1 MEDDQQSDE
10 EESKE
15 DGQHTVAGKVTRS
28 GAIGVRLHQQPQ
40 PVKTNNNKGGHNR
53 K

>member
-10 EESKE
+10 EESK
-15 DGQHTVAGKVTRS
+15 DDQHAVAGKVTRS
-28 GAIGVRLHQQPQ
+28 GAIGVRLQQPQ
-40 PVKTNNNKGGHNR
+40 IVKTNNNKNQNR

>member
-10 EESKE
+10 EESK
-15 DGQHTVAGKVTRS
+15 DDQQTVAGKVTRS
-28 GAIGVRLHQQPQ
+28 GAIGVRLQLAQT
-40 PVKTNNNKGGHNR
+40 VKTNNNKNQNR